1 MMMEFK
7 DLEHLSIPF
16 QLIKEATENF
26 TTIIGKG
33 GYGPVYKGQIS
44 LSGQRELT
52 TVAIKR
58 LDTKISGQGL
68 KEFLTEIRLLTR
80 YKHPNL
86 ISLVGFCNQGPE
98 KVLIYEYAHRGS
110 LDKYLRTSPDSAC
123 QLTWMQRLN
132 ICVDA
137 ARGLDHLHNHVAEHE
152 RVIHRDIKSANVLL
166 DNNWKAMIADFGLSR
181 IGRAN
186 ENDTFIYTN
195 VVGTAGYVDP
205 AYKCSGILTKESD
218 VYSFGVVLFEVLC
231 GRSCFYMDG
240 VSKQRLLPQLAQTF
254 YREETLDRIIDPI
267 LSEYMSTDSMKK
279 FSRIAYQCLLGD
291 RQGRPSMD
299 VVLQQLEKALK
310 LQEDVDKTRLSLT
323 NRKMKE
329 KLDSHVAY
337 TNRDDLYTN
346 PSKEVLVN
354 KENVL
359 LYKGDEGNIHE
370 IQSEVTLSRRNWIPI
385 CLPES
390 WDEDVPKSNQAE
402 LRVLSNLVA
411 TSHCRGAQDK
421 SFWENVGL
429 TVNILLRKKSDYN
442 DLLIQSF
449 ADIKKSLDNNGSR
462 FGDSYIRHWVAMM
475 ELYKEVTRCAE
486 DASGRLVYESVA
498 CIRIIITSVAQGLK
512 ASMAIKHVEMVTYTL
527 RDILDN
533 AKAFGVIDDLLSCIV
548 TCGTGLMSG
557 SSNLLR
563 AACEASEAIWSL
575 IDAFELQCT
584 QENAPV
590 FPLSSMHSH
599 SLDRINIKRD
609 KCESFIGKDYEEIV
623 ETVTQAFLGSEAVRL
638 AMFYCLRQRLVTSW
652 SSVIKII
659 LRCCLHNDS
668 VARVLCGLF
677 SSSSIVGGGGENTII
692 SEVFSIINLCA
703 SFDRDPQQQDTNNL
717 KSKVSDP
724 SDLVLHA
731 CLLIASVAQS
741 IDTAVIMLTSSPET
755 QQSRLSDLAHYCSMC
770 NGLQNLHPH
779 SMSAMLALAYMCY
792 LEMNESV
799 ATSIREIVVPLIPP
813 SATLC
818 YYLKMSKTDPQGT
831 GKNMLS
837 YWHGIRDGCTLLLC
851 IRLYWGGPLAF
862 QDMGGSEIL
871 KCLINLLGNKYPDE
885 IGLSPLGVQWTMIS
899 LMQCFQGGISVFR
912 QVLFSSEHVQI
923 LCDLIS
929 DIHLKLLRCWGGPG
943 GGKNAVTITIDVVV
957 YLLGFPFVTSEESV
971 LDMGKYI
978 QIILE
983 VGLPGQIIN
992 CLEHLESKN
1001 TEDVLLLLSK
1011 MVEHRSLA
1019 VELVGKGLL
1028 NPNLMKRLLD
1038 DSSPTQVKIKVLEIV
1053 SEVAEMDEEFFKYI
1067 DGADILPHLK
1077 AFLTH
1082 EDPILRSWTL
1092 QAIGEM
1098 CSHSSYFYSLLAK
1111 HNVIGLLGSRLMD
1124 KDTNAVYAIFWTAC
1138 YSDLF
1143 HEELRICIPQ
1153 LAEMLISADT
1163 TDIEKEYI
1171 SGCLLSL
1178 SGHSDKLIEDM
1189 ISKGAVNALLKV
1201 VADYSIV
1208 ALEPSRTYVINES
1221 LLQTSL
1227 MALAEMYN
1235 HQPCRKIIRS
1245 SDVYQVIKKLRHLP
1259 EEDIANVAIDIVG
1272 Y

>member
-1 MMMEFK
+1 MTMEFK

-86 ISLVGFCNQGPE
+86 ISLLGFCNQGPE

-110 LDKYLRTSPDSAC
+110 LDKYLRTSLDSTC

-231 GRSCFYMDG
+231 GRSCFYMDR
-240 VSKQRLLPQLAQTF
+240 VSKQRLLPQLAQSM
-254 YREETLDRIIDPI
+254 YREETLNRIIDPI

-411 TSHCRGAQDK
+411 TSHCTGAQDK

-512 ASMAIKHVEMVTYTL
+512 ASMAIKHVEMVTNTL

-533 AKAFGVIDDLLSCIV
+533 AKAFGVIDDLLSCLV
-548 TCGTGLMSG
+548 TCGTSLMSG

-563 AACEASEAIWSL
+563 AACEACEAIWSL
-575 IDAFELQCT
+575 IDAFEIQCT
-584 QENAPV
+584 KENAPV

-599 SLDRINIKRD
+599 SLDQINIKRD
-609 KCESFIGKDYEEIV
+609 ECESFIGKDYEEIV

-638 AMFYCLRQRLVTSW
+638 AMFYCLRQRLVFSW

-668 VARVLCGLF
+668 VAGVLCGLS

-717 KSKVSDP
+717 KSKVSDL
-724 SDLVLHA
+724 SDLILQS
-731 CLLIASVAQS
+731 CLFVASVAQS
-741 IDTAVIMLTSSPET
+741 INDPPKGYTAVIMLTSSPEM
-755 QQSRLSDLAHYCSMC
+755 QQSRLSDLAHHYSTC
-770 NGLQNLHPH
+770 NGLQNFHPH
-779 SMSAMLALAYMCY
+779 SMSAMLALAYMCS
-792 LEMNESV
+792 LEYNESV
-799 ATSIREIVVPLIPP
+799 ATSIREIVVPLIPK

-818 YYLKMSKTDPQGT
+818 DYLKMSKTDPQGT

-885 IGLSPLGVQWTMIS
+885 IGLSPLGVQWTIFS
-899 LMQCFQGGISVFR
+899 LMQCFQGGISVIR
-912 QVLFSSEHVQI
+912 QVLVSSEYVQV

-929 DIHLKLLRCWGGPG
+929 DIHLKLLRCWGGTG
-943 GGKNAVTITIDVVV
+943 GGKNEVTKTVDFVLN
-957 YLLGFPFVTSEESV
+957 LLGFPFLTSKESLV
-971 LDMGKYI
+971 RDMGKYI

-1011 MVEHRSLA
+1011 MVDHRSLA

-1053 SEVAEMDEEFFKYI
+1053 SRVAEMDEEFYKYI
-1067 DGADILPHLK
+1067 DGADILQHLK

-1124 KDTNAVYAIFWTAC
+1124 KDTNAVYAKC
-1138 YSDLF
+1138 
-1143 HEELRICIPQ
+1143 
-1153 LAEMLISADT
+1153 
-1163 TDIEKEYI
+1163 
-1171 SGCLLSL
+1171 
-1178 SGHSDKLIEDM
+1178 
-1189 ISKGAVNALLKV
+1189 
-1201 VADYSIV
+1201 
-1208 ALEPSRTYVINES
+1208 
-1221 LLQTSL
+1221 
-1227 MALAEMYN
+1227 
-1235 HQPCRKIIRS
+1235 
-1245 SDVYQVIKKLRHLP
+1245 
-1259 EEDIANVAIDIVG
+1259 
-1272 Y
+1272 